1 MSQSCFVGFP
11 RREQLEAHHSC
22 QLSVEPDLTTMTAS
36 AEAERQGRSEYSECR
51 ETRRTSSI
59 TSIRTR
65 TSVNSQSTKTFASKL
80 RRSLQYGTF
89 KQVNHLII
97 KIIAIVIIIMV
108 RRRQGPVRG
117 L

>member
-1 MSQSCFVGFP
+1 MDWPSCYD
-11 RREQLEAHHSC
+11 SC
-22 QLSVEPDLTTMTAS
+22 QLLAQSDLTTMTAS

-65 TSVNSQSTKTFASKL
+65 TSVNSQSNKTFASKL

-97 KIIAIVIIIMV
+97 KIIAIIIIIIIMV